1 MTCFSFSCYLE
12 PSFFGNTFS
21 CFHFFFREVSWRCNY
36 SYNWR
41 LMKVTIPWRDRNI
54 CRIYRLVEILWSIA
68 FHSGC
73 NTGAIITRGE
83 RGSME
88 PISYGSDLSSEIQIV
103 MVFFVLLLTGAA
115 WSIQFGG
122 QYDSLLHGEII
133 INCQKLIQALT
144 LRQCEFGF
152 FSRSIETLLKAV
164 AKGKRKR
171 TQVDI
176 KYFSNPFYP
185 FSLKCNVIQQNWS
198 VTIQA
203 MKIKQGTK
211 FWTVKKPMFS

>member
-1 MTCFSFSCYLE
+1 MQNL
-12 PSFFGNTFS
+12 
-21 CFHFFFREVSWRCNY
+21 EVS
-36 SYNWR
+36 
-41 LMKVTIPWRDRNI
+41 RDPLIDR
-54 CRIYRLVEILWSIA
+54 

-83 RGSME
+83 KVSME
-88 PISYGSDLSSEIQIV
+88 AISYGSDLSSEIQIV
-103 MVFFVLLLTGAA
+103 MVFSACSLIDSVW
-115 WSIQFGG
+115 WSIWITFTQ
-122 QYDSLLHGEII
+122 EII
-133 INCQKLIQALT
+133 WLNCQKLTQVLT

-152 FSRSIETLLKAV
+152 FSRSIQTLLKAV

-185 FSLKCNVIQQNWS
+185 FSLKCKCNVIQQNWS

-211 FWTVKKPMFS
+211 FWTLKKPMFS